1 MFISEDWYICEIPS
15 MQVEIVARSMLDSDF
30 FVVTLP
36 PLGYFDIAFALCV
49 WRYKG
54 TKFLSNILIFVAISY
69 WLSVN

>member
-15 MQVEIVARSMLDSDF
+15 LQGEIVARSMLDSDF

-54 TKFLSNILIFVAISY
+54 IEKFVKYPNIFGYILLVIS
-69 WLSVN
+69 

>member
-15 MQVEIVARSMLDSDF
+15 LQGESVARSMLDSGF
-30 FVVTLP
+30 FVVTLS
-36 PLGYFDIAFALCV
+36 PLGYFDIAFALYV

-54 TKFLSNILIFVAISY
+54 TKNLSNILIFFVISY